1 MWRSRS
7 RKSGKKSFL
16 WRTRLWRSRKEVSCG
31 GEDRGKSSS
40 QAEAC
45 RVTGERESCWG
56 SVRSSPGSTSST
68 TRKEGLQAA
77 RIWGK
82 GKRNRLSVN
91 LAGSRRRHV
100 SEFLVPEVWGGISRP
115 GWQDHNAKD
124 KNSPA
129 TLSATTRSPDSSTGL
144 SGKLKVLGP
153 HSSTRRQ
160 KKGLSNWW
168 L

>member
-1 MWRSRS
+1 M
-7 RKSGKKSFL
+7 
-16 WRTRLWRSRKEVSCG
+16 WRSRKEVSCG

-68 TRKEGLQAA
+68 TRKEGLHAA

-82 GKRNRLSVN
+82 NEKEQIVGKLGGFKTSVD
-91 LAGSRRRHV
+91 LHV
-100 SEFLVPEVWGGISRP
+100 SEFLVPDVWGGISGP

-153 HSSTRRQ
+153 HSLTRRQ